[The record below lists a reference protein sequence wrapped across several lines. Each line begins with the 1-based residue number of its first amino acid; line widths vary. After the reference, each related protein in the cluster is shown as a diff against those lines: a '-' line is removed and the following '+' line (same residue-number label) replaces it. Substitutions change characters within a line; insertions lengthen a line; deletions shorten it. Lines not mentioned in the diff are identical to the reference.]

1 MKINLTHNGK
11 SYPVEVAKP
20 TFALKEKV
28 RQITVEYIEALDVLD
43 KAFKIP
49 DDPKRQ
55 NPLDVIKK
63 SNESEQISD
72 IYTMKYFVAIADN
85 IPEEIKQYFTDIKP
99 KKITE
104 FWQNQDIS
112 ELQRAVAFFRN
123 GK

>member
-20 TFALKEKV
+20 TFAIKEKV
-28 RQITVEYIEALDVLD
+28 RQITVEYIESLDVLD
-43 KAFKIP
+43 KAIKIP
-49 DDPKRQ
+49 DDPKQQ

-72 IYTMKYFVAIADN
+72 IYTMKYFVAVAAN
-85 IPEEIKQYFTDIKP
+85 IPDEIKQYFTDIKP

-112 ELQRAVAFFRN
+112 ELQRAVSFFRN